1 MAASPGGP
9 RSRTP
14 VSDTVIYRYLYVL
27 QPAARRRQFCDLIVS
42 LIFSSRRSVAARLAA
57 RALEPPGAPAD
68 HSRRRSSFWPTSD
81 RPLAP
86 AGPTCRAQPPPPP
99 PASRTCSYESCGG
112 AVDGLPNSQA
122 RTTPPRRR
130 KGRDVRRAPERVRGV
145 SGLVGCARACRACR
159 NIRRAHGSAGR
170 RASTPQTARVMA
182 AGVTCGR
189 PSMISV
195 HAAREAPGR
204 PTQRPSCC
212 CMQPGPCRWTARLPL
227 GGPLG
232 RSEPDLSRQLL
243 ATPMELDHESGFAAR
258 RSTSSVWVRRAL
270 VAPTPSAGGVRGIV
284 RVSTGSAHL

>member
-1 MAASPGGP
+1 M
-9 RSRTP
+9 
-14 VSDTVIYRYLYVL
+14 
-27 QPAARRRQFCDLIVS
+27 
-42 LIFSSRRSVAARLAA
+42 
-57 RALEPPGAPAD
+57 
-68 HSRRRSSFWPTSD
+68 
-81 RPLAP
+81 
-86 AGPTCRAQPPPPP
+86 
-99 PASRTCSYESCGG
+99 
-112 AVDGLPNSQA
+112 PNSQA

-130 KGRDVRRAPERVRGV
+130 KGRDMRRAPERVRGV

-232 RSEPDLSRQLL
+232 RSEPDLLHELL
-243 ATPMELDHESGFAAR
+243 ATPMEPDHESWFGAQ
-258 RSTSSVWVRRAL
+258 RSTSSVHAGRAL
-270 VAPTPSAGGVRGIV
+270 VAPTPSAGGDPAKHRATTGNDIFVVGTDHPGLQHVCSRMTSSAGIF
-284 RVSTGSAHL
+284 TIIA